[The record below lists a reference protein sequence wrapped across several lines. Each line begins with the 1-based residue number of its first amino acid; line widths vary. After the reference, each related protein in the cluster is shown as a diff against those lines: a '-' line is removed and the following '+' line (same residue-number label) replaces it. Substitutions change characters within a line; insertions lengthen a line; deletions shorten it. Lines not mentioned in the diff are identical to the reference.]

1 MMLFTELPLSGAYA
15 IDLQRLEDER
25 GFFARAWCQK
35 EFAAHG
41 LNATIVQC
49 NMSFNPKKG
58 TLRGMHYQVPPY
70 EETKLIRCIT
80 GAIYDVIIDLRPHSA
95 TYMQWFG
102 LDLTADN
109 RRLLFVPE
117 GFAHGYQSLS
127 DTSEVFYQVS
137 QFYQPGAEQG
147 IRWNDPAF
155 GITWPEVN
163 HRILS
168 VKDQSW
174 PDFTPT
180 QAAVHPALALS

>member
-1 MMLFTELPLSGAYA
+1 MMLFTELPLSGAYV

-25 GFFARAWCQK
+25 GFFARAWCQQ

-41 LNATIVQC
+41 LTANIVQC
-49 NMSFNPKKG
+49 NISFNPKMG
-58 TLRGMHYQVPPY
+58 TLRGMHYQVFPHA
-70 EETKLIRCIT
+70 ETKLIRCIR

-109 RRLLFVPE
+109 RLMLFVPE

-127 DTSEVFYQVS
+127 DKSEVFYQVS
-137 QFYQPGAEQG
+137 QFYQPGAERG

-155 GITWPEVN
+155 GITWPEVDY
-163 HRILS
+163 RVVS

-180 QAAVHPALALS
+180 PASLHPTLAES